1 MAIDFPDSPAVNDEH
16 SSGGRTWRWNGEK
29 WLVASSPLSLTNLDD
44 IGDVSAASPSDGE
57 FLKYLS
63 ASSAWV
69 PAAIPTINALDD
81 VGDVDISM
89 PADGEYLRWTGSK
102 WANDAIELG
111 SDTTGDY
118 LLEIVAGTGIAVT
131 HVQSEG
137 STASVALSANL
148 EDLNNVD
155 LSGLA
160 GGRVLQYSSASSA
173 WIAGEIPTISALDD
187 ISDVAAPSPS
197 TGDVL
202 KWSGSAWVSDAID
215 LGTDT
220 TGNYVSDVT
229 AGTGVTVTHTPG
241 EGSSPTVA
249 IGQSVATSASVTF
262 ATVSTTGDV
271 TVGGNLTVNGTSTT
285 LNTETLS
292 VEDNIIVLNS
302 NVSASP
308 VLDAGIEVERGT
320 LTNVAIKWNE
330 TTDTW
335 QFTNDG
341 TTYSDLGSGGGVTVS
356 STAPVGPNEGD
367 LWFDSD
373 TAQTFVYYDSNWVE
387 VGTIAGSAKILVS
400 STAPSSPLE
409 GELWFDSDTGATY
422 VYYSSTWV
430 EVGAAPFDALLNKVD
445 AKGDILVATSDNNV
459 ERLPVGTDGFFLKA
473 NSSASAGIEWAS
485 IPTINALDDVGDVS
499 ASAPTTGYFL
509 QWNGSAWVPAAV
521 SADVMTDSKNA
532 AIITMDIIGG

>member
-1 MAIDFPDSPAVNDEH
+1 MAAADFHNNPTVGQSFTVDNKTYEWNGTFWEMAISTATIADGSIEGVKLASMSASVGDFLGWDGTEWGPAQVPVI
-16 SSGGRTWRWNGEK
+16 SS
-29 WLVASSPLSLTNLDD
+29 LDD
-44 IGDVSAASPSDGE
+44 IADVDLSSINSGE
-57 FLKYLS
+57 FLKWTGSKWANDVIDLGTDTEGNYVSDLVAGQGITISHIQGEGSS
-63 ASSAWV
+63 ASISLGAVIEDLNNVDLAGLAGGNVLQFSSASAMWI
-69 PAAIPTINALDD
+69 PGSIPTINALDD
-81 VGDVDISM
+81 
-89 PADGEYLRWTGSK
+89 
-102 WANDAIELG
+102 
-111 SDTTGDY
+111 
-118 LLEIVAGTGIAVT
+118 
-131 HVQSEG
+131 
-137 STASVALSANL
+137 
-148 EDLNNVD
+148 
-155 LSGLA
+155 
-160 GGRVLQYSSASSA
+160 
-173 WIAGEIPTISALDD
+173 
-187 ISDVAAPSPS
+187 ISDVAVPSPS

-249 IGQSVATSASVTF
+249 IGQSVATSASVIF

-320 LTNVAIKWNE
+320 SSNVAIKWNE

-356 STAPVGPNEGD
+356 STAPALPEEGD

-400 STAPSSPLE
+400 ATPPSSPLE

-459 ERLPVGTDGFFLKA
+459 ERLPVGADGFFLKA

-499 ASAPTTGYFL
+499 AAAPTTGYFL
-509 QWNGSAWVPAAV
+509 QWNGTAWVPAAV

>member
-1 MAIDFPDSPAVNDEH
+1 MAAADFPNNPTVGQSFTVDNKTYEWNGTFWEMAISTATIADGSIEGVKLASMSASVGDFLGWDGTEWGPAQVPVI
-16 SSGGRTWRWNGEK
+16 SS
-29 WLVASSPLSLTNLDD
+29 LDD
-44 IGDVSAASPSDGE
+44 IADVDLSSINSGE
-57 FLKYLS
+57 FLKWTGSKWANDVIDLGTDTEGNYVSDLVAGQGITISHIQGEGSS
-63 ASSAWV
+63 ASISLGAVIEDLNNVDLAGLAGGNVLQFSSASAMWI
-69 PAAIPTINALDD
+69 PGSIPTINALDD
-81 VGDVDISM
+81 
-89 PADGEYLRWTGSK
+89 
-102 WANDAIELG
+102 
-111 SDTTGDY
+111 
-118 LLEIVAGTGIAVT
+118 
-131 HVQSEG
+131 
-137 STASVALSANL
+137 
-148 EDLNNVD
+148 
-155 LSGLA
+155 
-160 GGRVLQYSSASSA
+160 
-173 WIAGEIPTISALDD
+173 
-187 ISDVAAPSPS
+187 ISDVAVPSPS

-249 IGQSVATSASVTF
+249 IGQSVATSASVIF

-320 LTNVAIKWNE
+320 SSNVAIKWNE

-356 STAPVGPNEGD
+356 STAPALPEEGD

-400 STAPSSPLE
+400 ATPPSSPLE

-459 ERLPVGTDGFFLKA
+459 ERLPVGADGFFLKA

-499 ASAPTTGYFL
+499 AAAPTTGYFL
-509 QWNGSAWVPAAV
+509 QWNGTAWVPAAV